1 MRTALPLLGL
11 VLLAASPADAR
22 TDTIAAA
29 VASPDRPAT
38 DTARDADRKPAALL
52 AFAKIAPGERVADLI
67 PGGGPGGGYFTRLFS
82 KAVGPKGK
90 VYAMVP
96 AEVLARDPKAADAVN
111 ASAASPAF
119 GNVTVLTIAK
129 GQWAAPE
136 PVDVAWTSDNYHD
149 VYGFYSPAGAA
160 QLDAAVFKMLK
171 PGGEFIVVDH
181 VAKAGATDAPT
192 TLHRI
197 DPAVVKAQVIAAGF
211 VFEGESDALRNAAD
225 THELKV
231 FDPAIRGKTDQ
242 FVFKFRKPKG

>member
-1 MRTALPLLGL
+1 MRTALS
-11 VLLAASPADAR
+11 LLAVTLLATSPAASSP
-22 TDTIAAA
+22 DTIAAA
-29 VASPDRPAT
+29 VASPDRPAD

-52 AFAKIAPGERVADLI
+52 AFAKIAPGERVADI
-67 PGGGPGGGYFTRLFS
+67 IPGGGYFTRLFS

-90 VYAMVP
+90 VYALFP

-119 GNVTVLTIAK
+119 SNVTVLTIAK
-129 GQWAAPE
+129 GQWATPE
-136 PVDVAWTSDNYHD
+136 PVDVAWTSQNYHD
-149 VYGFYSPAGAA
+149 VYGFFTPAGAA

-171 PGGEFIVVDH
+171 PGGEFIVIDH
-181 VAKAGATDAPT
+181 VAKTGASDTAPT

-197 DPAVVKAQVIAAGF
+197 DPATVKAQVIAAGF
-211 VFEGESDALRNAAD
+211 VFEGESDALRNPAD

-242 FVFKFRKPKG
+242 FVFRFRKPK